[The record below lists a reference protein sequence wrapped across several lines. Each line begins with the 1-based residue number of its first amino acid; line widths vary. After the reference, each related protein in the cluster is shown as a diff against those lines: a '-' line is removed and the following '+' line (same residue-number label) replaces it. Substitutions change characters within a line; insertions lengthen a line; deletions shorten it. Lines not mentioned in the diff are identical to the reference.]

1 MAERAYSSETTCFQV
16 LFDEAQRKGDT
27 IFHLNYMR
35 PHVQGRK
42 D

>member
-1 MAERAYSSETTCFQV
+1 MAERAYSSETTCPQV
-16 LFDEAQRKGDT
+16 LFDEAQSKEDM
-27 IFHLNYMR
+27 IFHLNYIR